1 MRFAVTYV
9 EALKIQSRPPLAD
22 MYQLSPFVWRTAERY
37 DILLRAVPHSERPS
51 EKIAR
56 VYHGTSTDGIHFT
69 MDDEPAIAPGPDEDD
84 LDGCEDPTLAIV
96 DGTHYVYYTGW
107 NERRK
112 RGELLLAA
120 GRSAAF
126 GKARRST
133 AIANGLRKPQGSHD
147 RAVRGRHV
155 AADDWR
161 SRDVLQRREPQSRM
175 AHRLGC
181 VDECYT
187 RVMERCADP
196 ILAPPAERGPDKD
209 MYCATLRRLQPGR

>member
-9 EALKIQSRPPLAD
+9 EALKIQAGRRLRTCISSARSSGGRQSAMTSCCEPYRIPSARRKKSRACIMAPRPTEST
-22 MYQLSPFVWRTAERY
+22 SP
-37 DILLRAVPHSERPS
+37 
-51 EKIAR
+51 
-56 VYHGTSTDGIHFT
+56 
-69 MDDEPAIAPGPDEDD
+69 DDELAIAPGPDEDD

-96 DGTHYVYYTGW
+96 DATHYVYYTGW

-161 SRDVLQRREPQSRM
+161 SRDVLQRREPQSRT